1 MDRAKNIL
9 LQHEL
14 DKILGKLLGT
24 AILSNIFRSAR
35 SIKLLNDVDLSNDG
49 SNKEGEAMMIVAFG
63 KAFTV
68 AEEAPKKQI
77 MNTLARAAIER
88 DKALEDDEDAAEAAG
103 AEERQGLLSECREG
117 ADSRLRNAATSPPM
131 MRHADNG

>member
-1 MDRAKNIL
+1 M
-9 LQHEL
+9 
-14 DKILGKLLGT
+14 
-24 AILSNIFRSAR
+24 
-35 SIKLLNDVDLSNDG
+35 LNDVDLSNDG

-88 DKALEDDEDAAEAAG
+88 DKALEDDEDAVAAE

>member
-1 MDRAKNIL
+1 M
-9 LQHEL
+9 
-14 DKILGKLLGT
+14 
-24 AILSNIFRSAR
+24 
-35 SIKLLNDVDLSNDG
+35 LNDVDLSNDG

-88 DKALEDDEDAAEAAG
+88 DKALEDDEDAGATAEAAG